1 MFKNI
6 LISLSLLI
14 SFNLLA
20 QTPSVSINSVNLSLT
35 TPIVVPPSNDTIFLL
50 PIELDAFVSNISA
63 FQGNIMY
70 DASKI
75 IPYQG
80 GSSSLS
86 SSVSNVNSSFFISM
100 LASGLDIPMVDGGSI
115 LVNTFPMCN
124 GMEMMSIAYASSSE
138 FDLNTYNNCNGNLF
152 YIPFQA
158 VNCMGSVNVEFV
170 SGECSGTYT
179 NPNQQYSFFLGGT
192 SVSYDVQ
199 SGTMNVNNGTVANS
213 SVLSTVLNYSDPF
226 CYNDNTGSATVN
238 VSGGIS
244 PYIYNWSTGS
254 SNSSV
259 SSLSAGNYSVTVTDG
274 CGDSFTDNFT
284 LINPTIISNNTSVT
298 DALCFGDFGSAS
310 FVTSGGV
317 GPYNYT
323 VNNNSG
329 NPINLPAGSYSLD
342 IVDNN
347 GCTYTES
354 FSISEPSEVT
364 YSFTTDSASCYDEC
378 DGTADITNISG
389 GTPPYSQDWYGEDPN
404 ELCAGGGYVV
414 DLEDANGCTYS
425 ISYDIYEPNE
435 IFVSI
440 SQNAQDLTMSVS
452 GGTPPYEYI
461 WAQIQ
466 GNDTIFV
473 FYEGATYTPTNPPM
487 NNGDIYGVVLDDYG
501 CEGVAMINISFLS
514 IDNLISNNLNIYPNP
529 FRTFTKLD
537 FSNPQNKEFIIS
549 LYDNKGDIVFKDKT
563 TNNNYILSSNNLAKG
578 NYYIEIHN
586 DTEFYQGK
594 IVLH

>member
-226 CYNDNTGSATVN
+226 CYNDNTGSATV
-238 VSGGIS
+238 IE
-244 PYIYNWSTGS
+244 
-254 SNSSV
+254 
-259 SSLSAGNYSVTVTDG
+259 DG
-274 CGDSFTDNFT
+274 
-284 LINPTIISNNTSVT
+284 P
-298 DALCFGDFGSAS
+298 
-310 FVTSGGV
+310 
-317 GPYNYT
+317 
-323 VNNNSG
+323 
-329 NPINLPAGSYSLD
+329 
-342 IVDNN
+342 
-347 GCTYTES
+347 
-354 FSISEPSEVT
+354 
-364 YSFTTDSASCYDEC
+364 
-378 DGTADITNISG
+378 
-389 GTPPYSQDWYGEDPN
+389 
-404 ELCAGGGYVV
+404 
-414 DLEDANGCTYS
+414 
-425 ISYDIYEPNE
+425 
-435 IFVSI
+435 
-440 SQNAQDLTMSVS
+440 
-452 GGTPPYEYI
+452 
-461 WAQIQ
+461 
-466 GNDTIFV
+466 
-473 FYEGATYTPTNPPM
+473 
-487 NNGDIYGVVLDDYG
+487 
-501 CEGVAMINISFLS
+501 
-514 IDNLISNNLNIYPNP
+514 
-529 FRTFTKLD
+529 R
-537 FSNPQNKEFIIS
+537 
-549 LYDNKGDIVFKDKT
+549 
-563 TNNNYILSSNNLAKG
+563 
-578 NYYIEIHN
+578 
-586 DTEFYQGK
+586 
-594 IVLH
+594 